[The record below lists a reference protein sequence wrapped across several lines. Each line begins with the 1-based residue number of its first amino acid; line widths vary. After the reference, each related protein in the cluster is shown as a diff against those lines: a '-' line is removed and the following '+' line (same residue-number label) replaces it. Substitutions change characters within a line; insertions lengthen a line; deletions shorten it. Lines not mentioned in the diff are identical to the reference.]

1 VAESPT
7 PDAAG
12 EEREADPEDSK
23 AVWDL
28 EGAEASAVP
37 DFSGESM
44 SPREKKPSAVP
55 ATIPRAKRIGD
66 FMMNGG
72 RLGLLGKLC
81 LGIPLY
87 QDAERFLPWAWK
99 KG

>member
-23 AVWDL
+23 AEWDL
-28 EGAEASAVP
+28 EDAEVSAEP
-37 DFSGESM
+37 DFLGESM
-44 SPREKKPSAVP
+44 ASRAKKPSAVP
-55 ATIPRAKRIGD
+55 ATIPRTKRIGD

-72 RLGLLGKLC
+72 RLGL
-81 LGIPLY
+81 P
-87 QDAERFLPWAWK
+87 
-99 KG
+99 